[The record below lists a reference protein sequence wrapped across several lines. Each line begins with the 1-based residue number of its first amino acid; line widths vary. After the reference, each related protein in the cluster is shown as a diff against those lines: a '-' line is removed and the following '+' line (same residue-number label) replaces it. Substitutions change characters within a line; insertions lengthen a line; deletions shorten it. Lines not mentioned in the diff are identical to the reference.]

1 MGLKLLLRAGW
12 LALTVF
18 QHIEPILLT
27 TNNGWALE
35 RVIMQNTVPRT
46 NHTPFEPSEN
56 ANVKPVAEIEG
67 VIRDLV
73 RRDVGPATSKEPPD
87 IAANVNSI
95 VQRATSL
102 SELQTVIEELEQ
114 LYEFLHSEGE
124 RLEREISEY
133 AQLSKST
140 TSSTRLIADNLLH
153 RKKSGASKV

>member
-1 MGLKLLLRAGW
+1 
-12 LALTVF
+12 
-18 QHIEPILLT
+18 
-27 TNNGWALE
+27 
-35 RVIMQNTVPRT
+35 MQNTLPRT
-46 NHTPFEPSEN
+46 NHTPPEASEN

-87 IAANVNSI
+87 IAAKVNSI

-114 LYEFLHSEGE
+114 LYEFLHRQGE

-133 AQLSKST
+133 AAKE
-140 TSSTRLIADNLLH
+140 A
-153 RKKSGASKV
+153 